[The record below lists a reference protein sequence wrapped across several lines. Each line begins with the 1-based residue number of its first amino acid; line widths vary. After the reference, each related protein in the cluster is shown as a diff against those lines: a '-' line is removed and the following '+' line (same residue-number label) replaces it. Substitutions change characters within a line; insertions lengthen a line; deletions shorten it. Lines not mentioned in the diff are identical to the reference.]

1 MSFVDKVK
9 SVFSGKTPEE
19 LYAESILK
27 EIRQRENRTKMIAE
41 MAGQLNQCKRAFST
55 DIQTSRLSALR
66 RRQAHLSDNAEKERI
81 RDDVIGLL
89 AVEESE
95 FDLNSIATAQD
106 MERAMKRLSGILRH
120 MYRMNRNISV
130 TSKDLKESRNLE
142 FDNTVEPITFSARAE
157 LVDERFVERIIHGES
172 IEECLRAAPSGTGAF
187 DTGAENFDFGAPGE
201 GKTSPDDLAWLR
213 EQSGQN
219 W

>member
-9 SVFSGKTPEE
+9 GVFSGKTPEE
-19 LYAESILK
+19 LYAESVLK
-27 EIRQRENRTKMIAE
+27 EISRRESRAKMVAE
-41 MAGQLNQCKRAFST
+41 MAGQLDQCKRAFRT

-66 RRQAHLSDNAEKERI
+66 RRQAHLTDNAEKERI

-89 AVEESE
+89 AVEEAE

-106 MERAMKRLSGILRH
+106 MERAMKRLSGLLRQ

-130 TSKDLKESRNLE
+130 TSKELKESRNLE
-142 FDNTVEPITFSARAE
+142 FDNTVEPVAFSARAE

-172 IEECLRAAPSGTGAF
+172 IEECIQTAPLGDAVRPVP
-187 DTGAENFDFGAPGE
+187 DQFDFGAPDD
-201 GKTSPDDLAWLR
+201 GKTAQDDRAWLR